1 MKLRT
6 QLLLLQLAIVLVAVL
21 GTGFV
26 AGWLQEQQLRDSY
39 RDRMIAV
46 AQSVAT
52 LPAIISALDS
62 DQPSETVQPIAEVVR
77 EASDVTYVV
86 VVDSDGIRL
95 SHPTPALIGEQVS
108 TDPSDVLA
116 GEIYVGTQTG
126 TLGESWRVKVP
137 IFDGDRIV
145 GAVSVG
151 ILESNLRTDYLGN
164 SVVLFVTIGV
174 AAVFGVVGAAWVTSV
189 IRRRIYG
196 LEPDE
201 IVGLLEAREAML
213 HGLREGLVALDEHGR
228 IALINDS
235 GADLLGLDDPHGV
248 VGHPAIDVLSDELV
262 RMLDDDGSRQRLV
275 LVGER
280 VLLVQC
286 DVALIDDRLLGSV
299 FILRDNTKLHAL
311 MRDLDG
317 ANDLADG
324 LRVQAHGFA
333 NKLHVIS
340 GLLELGHVS
349 EAVSFIERVGDGG
362 TLSSVTNGSGI
373 RDLEIAA
380 LLLVKQMRAHE
391 SGINLELD
399 SSSAL
404 SPLATHSRGEGAR
417 DDLLTVLGN
426 LVDNATEACSPGAR
440 VRVRI
445 LETFHSFEIEVSDDG
460 PGIPEKLRS
469 KVFSPGFSTKGPPPG
484 VVTATRGIGLTLVER
499 IAHRHGGEALLA
511 TSPTL
516 GGTTII
522 VRLPFAET
530 ARQTN
535 AKEAEVL
542 L

>member
-21 GTGFV
+21 GTGVV
-26 AGWLQEQQLRDSY
+26 AGWLQEQQLRDAY

-52 LPAIISALDS
+52 LPAIIGAFDDADPSA
-62 DQPSETVQPIAEVVR
+62 TVQPIAEVVR
-77 EASDVTYVV
+77 EASDVTYIV
-86 VVDSDGIRL
+86 VVDNDGVRL
-95 SHPTPALIGEQVS
+95 SHPNPERIGQLVS
-108 TDPSDVLA
+108 TDPSGVLA

-137 IFDGDRIV
+137 ITDGDRII

-151 ILESNLRTDYLGN
+151 ILESSLRSDFLGS
-164 SVVLFVTIGV
+164 SVLLFVTIGV
-174 AAVFGVVGAAWVTSV
+174 AAAFGVVGAAWVTSV

-213 HGLREGLVALDEHGR
+213 HGMREGLVALDEHGR
-228 IALINDS
+228 VALINDA
-235 GADLLGLDDPHGV
+235 GAHLLGLDDQNTV
-248 VGHPAIDVLSDELV
+248 VGQPAIDVLSDELV
-262 RMLDDDGSRQRLV
+262 RMLDDEESRQRLI
-275 LVGER
+275 LAGER

-286 DVALIDDRLLGSV
+286 DSARIGDRLLGSV

-317 ANDLADG
+317 AHDLADG

-362 TLSSVTNGSGI
+362 TLSSVTSGSGI

-380 LLLVKQMRAHE
+380 LLLIKQMRAHE
-391 SGINLELD
+391 RGITLELD
-399 SSSAL
+399 PASVL
-404 SPLATHSRGEGAR
+404 SPLAVHASAESLR

-426 LVDNATEACSPGAR
+426 LVDNATEACSAGAT
-440 VRVRI
+440 VRVTVVESSECI
-445 LETFHSFEIEVSDDG
+445 EIDVSDDG
-460 PGIPEKLRS
+460 PGIPTKLHNS
-469 KVFSPGFSTKGPPPG
+469 VFAPGFSTKGPTPG
-484 VVTATRGIGLTLVER
+484 LVASTRGIGLTLVER
-499 IAHRHGGEALLA
+499 IAHRHGGDAMVKD
-511 TSPTL
+511 PTI
-516 GGTTII
+516 GGTTIC
-522 VRLPFAET
+522 VRLPFNDSVA
-530 ARQTN
+530 ARSVPSTVV
-535 AKEAEVL
+535 VL
-542 L
+542 

>member
-26 AGWLQEQQLRDSY
+26 AGWLQQQQLREAY

-52 LPAIISALDS
+52 LPAIIDALD
-62 DQPSETVQPIAEVVR
+62 DTQPSETVQPIAEVVR
-77 EASDVTYVV
+77 EASDVTYIV
-86 VVDSDGIRL
+86 VVDDDGIRL
-95 SHPTPALIGEQVS
+95 SHPNPERIGKQVS
-108 TDPSDVLA
+108 TDPSGVLA

-137 IFDGDRIV
+137 ITDGNRIV

-151 ILESNLRTDYLGN
+151 ILESDLRSDFLG
-164 SVVLFVTIGV
+164 SSALLFVTIGV
-174 AAVFGVVGAAWVTSV
+174 AAAFGVVGAAWVTSV

-213 HGLREGLVALDEHGR
+213 HGMREGLVALDEHGR
-228 IALINDS
+228 VALINDA
-235 GADLLGLDDPHGV
+235 GAHLLGLANQNSI
-248 VGHPAIDVLSDELV
+248 VGQPASEVLSDELV
-262 RMLDDDGSRQRLV
+262 HMLDDEESRQRLV
-275 LVGER
+275 LAGER

-286 DVALIDDRLLGSV
+286 DSARIGDRLLGSV

-317 ANDLADG
+317 AHDLADG

-349 EAVSFIERVGDGG
+349 EAVSFIERVGEGG
-362 TLSSVTNGSGI
+362 TLSSVTSESGI

-391 SGINLELD
+391 RGINLELD
-399 SSSAL
+399 PASTLAPLKAHVSAEAL
-404 SPLATHSRGEGAR
+404 R
-417 DDLLTVLGN
+417 DDMLTVLGN
-426 LVDNATEACSPGAR
+426 LVDNATEACASGSTVSVLVAENSGC
-440 VRVRI
+440 I
-445 LETFHSFEIEVSDDG
+445 KIEVSDDG
-460 PGIPEKLRS
+460 PGIPKKLRT
-469 KVFSPGFSTKGPPPG
+469 KVFAPGFSTKSPTPG
-484 VVTATRGIGLTLVER
+484 LVASTRGIGLTLVER
-499 IAHRHGGEALLA
+499 IAHRHGGEAKVKES
-511 TSPTL
+511 TI
-516 GGTTII
+516 GGTTIS
-522 VRLPFAET
+522 VRLPF
-530 ARQTN
+530 N
-535 AKEAEVL
+535 ADTTPRSAPNVVGVL
-542 L
+542 

>member
-26 AGWLQEQQLRDSY
+26 AGWMQEQQLRDSY

-52 LPAIISALDS
+52 LPAIIDAFD
-62 DQPSETVQPIAEVVR
+62 DPQPSATVQPIAEVVR
-77 EASDVTYVV
+77 EASDVTYIV
-86 VVDSDGIRL
+86 VVDENGVRL
-95 SHPTPALIGEQVS
+95 SHPNPARIGEQVS

-137 IFDGDRIV
+137 ITDGNQII

-151 ILESNLRTDYLGN
+151 ILESSLRSDFLGS
-164 SVVLFVTIGV
+164 SVALFVTIGV
-174 AAVFGVVGAAWVTSV
+174 AAAFGVVGAAWVTSV

-213 HGLREGLVALDEHGR
+213 HGMREGLVALDENGR
-228 IALINDS
+228 IALINDA
-235 GADLLGLDDPHGV
+235 GAHLLGIDDQNNVVGRPAGDILDDDLLT
-248 VGHPAIDVLSDELV
+248 
-262 RMLDDDGSRQRLV
+262 MLDDEESRQRLI
-275 LVGER
+275 LAGER

-286 DVALIDDRLLGSV
+286 DSAKIGDRMLGSV

-317 ANDLADG
+317 AHDLADG

-340 GLLELGHVS
+340 GLLELGHTS

-362 TLSSVTNGSGI
+362 TLSSVTSGSGI

-380 LLLVKQMRAHE
+380 LLLIKQMRAHE
-391 SGINLELD
+391 RGINLELD
-399 SSSAL
+399 SNSAL
-404 SPLATHSRGEGAR
+404 SPLATHESAEKLR

-426 LVDNATEACSPGAR
+426 LVDNATEACASGATVR
-440 VRVRI
+440 VRVVESSGSI
-445 LETFHSFEIEVSDDG
+445 DIDVSDDG
-460 PGIPEKLRS
+460 PGIPETLRS
-469 KVFSPGFSTKGPPPG
+469 KVFAPGFSTKGPTPG
-484 VVTATRGIGLTLVER
+484 LITSSRGIGLTLVER
-499 IAHRHGGEALLA
+499 IAHRHGGEAAVKDPLI
-511 TSPTL
+511 
-516 GGTTII
+516 GGTTIS
-522 VRLPFAET
+522 VRLPFSDSTTPHSAPH
-530 ARQTN
+530 AV
-535 AKEAEVL
+535 AVL
-542 L
+542 